1 MLHNFLRSVE
11 CTPYICRKDIKT
23 TMNLLRL
30 LCIGAIMCTSLNAN
44 AQIMGTREPAVDL
57 FLKAGGSF
65 QTLSG
70 APVKAGPGW
79 VAGIGVRKPLYKFGA
94 RAELLAINTRYKTK
108 YPASLYSLYAPG
120 MDTIN
125 KGDFAVLY
133 GALPLLIDYRLNNSL
148 RVLAGA
154 QLSYIVS
161 MTDKNGAYTAI
172 YGDDAF
178 IKVSD
183 FSLVAGFE
191 LNVAKKVDLGF
202 RVIKGAT
209 DVNNSKYYLIPK
221 AWTTTGLQLT
231 VSYKIL

>member
-1 MLHNFLRSVE
+1 
-11 CTPYICRKDIKT
+11 
-23 TMNLLRL
+23 MNLLKL
-30 LCIGAIMCTSLNAN
+30 LCIGCLTGTSLSAN
-44 AQIMGTREPAVDL
+44 AQIMGTREPVVDL
-57 FLKAGGSF
+57 HLKAGGSF

-70 APVKAGPGW
+70 APVKASPGW
-79 VAGIGVRKPLYKFGA
+79 VAGISVRKPLYKFGA
-94 RAELLAINTRYKTK
+94 RVEVLGIYTRYKTK

-154 QLSYIVS
+154 QLSYVLS
-161 MTDKNGAYTAI
+161 TTDKNGAYTAI

-183 FSLVAGFE
+183 FSLVAGLE
-191 LNVAKKVDLGF
+191 LNVAKKVDIGF
-202 RVIKGAT
+202 RLVKGAT
-209 DVNNSKYYLIPK
+209 DVNNSKYYLLPK

-231 VSYKIL
+231 ASYKIL